1 MTILHLKNWINDER
15 LDGLLFFSQIIEEMV
30 SRYTIDS
37 YKAPVLNSHSLCDEI
52 IEVIEEIDQG
62 FLHEKAVESVKEE
75 LLWNLQ
81 NDPIAKI
88 ILGYRYI
95 IIIDE
100 IKNANSSKKL
110 KAIITP
116 IQNLF
121 ENKYLELIKT
131 ELKERVRTPKEKEK
145 ILTLSRLFISELT
158 FYGYS
163 QEYLHN
169 IIMQYFFSSQK
180 IENVDQIESFLE
192 NFSFQKEPFDV
203 YIKADNHFLFIR
215 ELESFFDL
223 EIKEEPDE
231 LRRGRDEEKEFY
243 KFDEKFPIYIKF
255 KNIRALDPFY
265 AHEICKTRLEHIK
278 SLGALSTHKE
288 KFTWEEKALVYSKT
302 DFITIIDDFSSMLK
316 IKDSDFSYI
325 QANIDEIISIL
336 VNLDPQSKYFIY
348 NSLNLHLSATES
360 KNIENQLMNLWTA
373 LETLLPP
380 PVQGDIRITHF
391 LNSYE
396 SFLGRKYIQ
405 KLIFDLMNEL
415 RYELNDD
422 LLGIITKLPGD
433 LSEFEKIAALVAVQK
448 DNEKI
453 RDEIYAKIGRNLRL
467 RHKIFVLM
475 NNLHQSDKIYDLI
488 TLHNKRIRW
497 QLQRI
502 YRARNLIVHKGGQL
516 IYVNQLVENLHS
528 YYHSIIHLIKEIQTD
543 FKTIESLETTFKLVK
558 VEHEAHLAFLKKLES
573 EKCSIDNF
581 RMFLF
586 CNPK

>member
-163 QEYLHN
+163 QEFIHN
-169 IIMQYFFSSQK
+169 IVMQSFFSNQRIDSV
-180 IENVDQIESFLE
+180 NQIEPFLN
-192 NFSFQKEPFDV
+192 NFIFKEEPFDV
-203 YIKADNHFLFIR
+203 FIKADTNFLLIKD
-215 ELESFFDL
+215 LESIFDFKIN
-223 EIKEEPDE
+223 EGPDE
-231 LRRGRDEEKEFY
+231 LRRGRDEEKEFFKY
-243 KFDEKFPIYIKF
+243 NEQYPVYLKF
-255 KNIRALDPFY
+255 KNIQALDPFN
-265 AHEICKTRLEHIK
+265 AHEICKTRLQHIK

-288 KFTWEEKALVYSKT
+288 NFYWEEKALVYSKT
-302 DFITIIDDFSSMLK
+302 DFITIIDDFSPMLR

-325 QANIDEIISIL
+325 QSNINEIVSIL
-336 VNLDPQSKYFIY
+336 VNLDAQSKYFIY
-348 NSLNLHLSATES
+348 NSLNLHLSAVES

-396 SFLGRKYIQ
+396 PFLGRKYVQ
-405 KLIFDLMNEL
+405 KLIFDLMSEL
-415 RYELNDD
+415 RFELDED
-422 LLGIITKLPGD
+422 LYDILTKMPGQ
-433 LSEFEKIAALVAVQK
+433 LSEFEKIASLVAIQT
-448 DNEKI
+448 DNEI
-453 RDEIYAKIGRNLRL
+453 FRDEIYRKVGRNLRL
-467 RHKIFVLM
+467 RHKVFILM
-475 NNLHQSDKIYDLI
+475 SNLHKSDKIYDLI
-488 TLHNKRIRW
+488 KLHNKRIKW

-528 YYHSIIHLIKEIQTD
+528 YFHSIIHLIKEIQTD
-543 FKTIESLETTFKLVK
+543 FETIESLETIFKLVK
-558 VEHEAHLAFLKKLES
+558 VEHDAHLELLKES
-573 EKCSIDNF
+573 NSERCSQENF
-581 RMFLF
+581 RMLLF